1 MENIINFN
9 KDIKF
14 DTMIYEIEKLNIDHD
29 FEVNDFTINGNYILS
44 GTYKDSEIKIGSES
58 FNYKIP
64 FTIELNNNVDLETV
78 NLEINDF
85 DYKINNNVLSIT
97 INNLLTY
104 DEIETDLFKEMD
116 EDYRDDFDE
125 LENTEKDFIEPE
137 ELNPV
142 ENQDNY
148 VKYKIHILKENETI
162 DDICTIY
169 KVSKS
174 TIINY
179 NHDEIKPGSKI
190 IIPNEE

>member
-29 FEVNDFTINGNYILS
+29 FEINDFTINGNYILS

-97 INNLLTY
+97 INNMLTY
-104 DEIETDLFKEMD
+104 DEIETDLFNLIDSM
-116 EDYRDDFDE
+116 Y
-125 LENTEKDFIEPE
+125 EKGE
-137 ELNPV
+137 E
-142 ENQDNY
+142 
-148 VKYKIHILKENETI
+148 
-162 DDICTIY
+162 
-169 KVSKS
+169 
-174 TIINY
+174 
-179 NHDEIKPGSKI
+179 
-190 IIPNEE
+190 